1 MQLKKVRQLEKAEK
15 SIKTTK
21 TKTITIKTQNYC

>member
-1 MQLKKVRQLEKAEK
+1 MQVKKVRQLEKAE
-15 SIKTTK
+15 SIKTAK

>member
-15 SIKTTK
+15 SIKTAK